1 MPFGYPI
8 SLELAGRRAVVIGS
22 DAVRHGKIDGLLAA
36 GADVTVIALVPE
48 GALSRL
54 EEAGRVKVVRRG
66 YERGDLAGA
75 FLCVASSDDAGE
87 REAIWVESREEG
99 VLTNIM
105 DDIAHCDWAAP
116 AVVRRG
122 DLVIAIATGGKSP
135 ALAKR
140 LREDLGELYGP
151 EWEAALNVLDVVR
164 TETLPLLPDVADRS
178 RRWHEA
184 LDIDELL
191 ELVRGGHADDA
202 RDRLRARLLE
212 GLS

>member
-36 GADVTVIALVPE
+36 GADVTVIAEGPE
-48 GALSRL
+48 SALSRL
-54 EEAGRVKVVRRG
+54 EEQGRVKVVRRR
-66 YERGDLAGA
+66 YERGDLADA
-75 FLCVASSDDAGE
+75 FLCVASSDDVAE
-87 REAIWVESREEG
+87 RETIWNESRETG

-105 DDIAHCDWAAP
+105 DDVAHCDWAAP

-140 LREDLGELYGP
+140 LREVLADQYGP

-164 TETLPLLPDVADRS
+164 TETLPLLPDLTDRS
-178 RRWHEA
+178 RRWQEA

-191 ELVRGGHADDA
+191 ELVRCGHADDA
-202 RDRLRARLLE
+202 RDRLRMRLLE